1 VCACFVA
8 VCSPARRDH
17 DASDQDAFVYRVAHS
32 RAMDASTTAESL
44 EEDDS
49 TVGRTMKIH
58 EWALIGGCSLP
69 CAADCS
75 VDYIDA

>member
-1 VCACFVA
+1 
-8 VCSPARRDH
+8 
-17 DASDQDAFVYRVAHS
+17 
-32 RAMDASTTAESL
+32 MDASTTAESL

-58 EWALIGGCSLP
+58 KWALIGGCSLP
-69 CAADCS
+69 CVADCS